1 MQRLYFHSLLL
12 SLFLSCTEG
21 NEGAHHR
28 PFLLGS
34 RDSDVSRRRELSK
47 AVLMGRKKQKV
58 RWTSVEDAGFFETDL
73 VTSEVPNNQNQEVL
87 GSNPTEGN
95 MQQKTNQ
102 SSSGSDST
110 GNYVR

>member
-1 MQRLYFHSLLL
+1 
-12 SLFLSCTEG
+12 
-21 NEGAHHR
+21 
-28 PFLLGS
+28 
-34 RDSDVSRRRELSK
+34 
-47 AVLMGRKKQKV
+47 MGRKKQKV

-73 VTSEVPNNQNQEVL
+73 VTSEVPNNNQEVL